1 MSGPPA
7 CHRCKQ
13 TVIVART
20 IPGEQTIRL
29 DPEPTAAGHYE
40 IDWDAM
46 PVPSARRVRFGD
58 VSPAVAAYLGDGD
71 RLYIHHN
78 ETCRVLNAEPA
89 DEPDP
94 LHAATEEIS

>member
-1 MSGPPA
+1 MSGPPT

-20 IPGEQTIRL
+20 VPGEQTIRL
-29 DPEPTAAGHYE
+29 DPEPTVAGHYE
-40 IDWDAM
+40 IDWDAI

-58 VSPAVAAYLGDGD
+58 VSPAVAAYLGGEE

-78 ETCRVLNAEPA
+78 ETCRVLNADET
-89 DEPDP
+89 DEPTP
-94 LHAATEEIS
+94 AGASEETP